1 MKKIVCVLSI
11 TGKVGKS
18 TFVNNVLAPRMPDAK
33 IYRLETINL
42 SGLTDNEVVQMKGKD
57 IVKLQ
62 NALAKVNTGIVD
74 IGASNIETFLL
85 SLAQQPGAHMDY
97 DYFVIPVEATDQKAD
112 ATDEFFKLVEI
123 LHKQGVEPERIK
135 VVFNKLPVNS
145 EIEYEMRR
153 VFKAHEIQGYFT
165 LDARAVITDSPAFAA
180 LSEVKKTF
188 AEMCNDKT
196 QYRKEFTATPIEN
209 QEKRMELTKLMR
221 AQSAVKPVFCEFD
234 TVFKVLFEQALE
246 ETTEE

>member
-1 MKKIVCVLSI
+1 MKKIVCVMSI

-97 DYFVIPVEATDQKAD
+97 DFFVIPIEATDKKSD
-112 ATDEFFKLVEI
+112 ATDEFFKLVDI
-123 LHKQGVEPERIK
+123 LHNQGVEPERIK

-153 VFKAHEIQGYFT
+153 VFKAHEIDGFFT
-165 LDARAVITDSPAFAA
+165 LDAHAVITDSPAFAA
-180 LSEVKKTF
+180 LSEVQKSF
-188 AEMCNDKT
+188 SEMCEDTTN
-196 QYRKEFTATPIEN
+196 YRSEFRATPIEN
-209 QEKRMELTKLMR
+209 EARRLELTKLMR
-221 AQSAVKPVFCEFD
+221 AQNAVKPVLVEFD
-234 TVFKVLFEQALE
+234 TVFQVLFDEA
-246 ETTEE
+246 